1 MFLFKNKVLSI
12 LMLFTIPAAC
22 LPCPVLV
29 IGDSISA
36 AYGLETTQGWVRL
49 LQQKL
54 KREKIDCEIINSS
67 ISGDTTGGGAA
78 RINQDLATYHPQVV
92 IIELGGNDGL
102 RGLPPRVIKKN
113 LKTMIDRAQSSN
125 SQVILL
131 GIEIPPNYGKRYTD
145 SFKAIYQEL
154 ATETKIDLV
163 PELMTG
169 IGDQSRYMQE
179 DGIHPNRTGQSL
191 ILEKIWPRLHRIMA
205 EKIPD

>member
-12 LMLFTIPAAC
+12 LMLFTIPAVC

-154 ATETKIDLV
+154 ATETKIDFV

-169 IGDQSRYMQE
+169 IGDRPRYMQE
-179 DGIHPNRTGQSL
+179 DGIHPNRAGQAL
-191 ILEKIWPRLHRIMA
+191 IMEKIWPELNRIMA
-205 EKIPD
+205 GKTPN